1 MLNSLIPYLLKLKQR
16 FPSLY
21 IRLVALGKRYL
32 GAYMGVYPRPLA
44 NEISAVTAVI
54 RGSQWNMAYGKGLA
68 HERLESD
75 FAEYVGVGHAIAV
88 NTGGMALQMSMRALG
103 LKPGHE
109 VIMQADT
116 CSATAFA
123 TMNAGC
129 TPVFSDITE
138 KTFMLS
144 EPSLRSHINS
154 STGAVVAT
162 HMWGNPE
169 DMATI
174 NRVAAEHNIF
184 VIEDACLALGAVVQG
199 KNAGSAG
206 HVGVYSFG
214 CVKPIQG
221 GEGGMIVTNDEALA
235 RELRSMRHWGDRTIE
250 FGVRDAMQ
258 LSWNGRMSEIVAAL
272 VREQL
277 KGYPKHLS
285 ELREAVAEF
294 QQYIDRIDGLEIVNG
309 ASSDM
314 HQSAFT
320 QVVLRLDETALGWKK
335 KALMDELYAR
345 GIQSWHANFELINSL
360 TFFREDKWKD
370 WVVKGDMQRIS
381 ENYHHGFPVAG
392 KIYESQGMG
401 LGKMN
406 FLSPSNRRYLRKQID
421 ALLAKNSA

>member
-1 MLNSLIPYLLKLKQR
+1 MLNSLIPYLLKLKLR
-16 FPSLY
+16 FPGLY

-32 GAYMGVYPRPLA
+32 GSYMGIYPRPLA

-54 RGSQWNMAYGKGLA
+54 RGSQWNMAYGKGLV

-75 FAEYVGVGHAIAV
+75 FAEYIGVGHAIAV

-129 TPVFSDITE
+129 TPIFSDISE

-144 EPSLRSHINS
+144 EPDLRSHINS
-154 STGAVVAT
+154 STGAVIAT

-169 DMATI
+169 DMETVS
-174 NRVAAEHNIF
+174 RVAAEHNIF
-184 VIEDACLALGAVVQG
+184 VIEDACLSLGAIAQG
-199 KNAGSAG
+199 RNAGATG
-206 HVGVYSFG
+206 HVGVFSFG

-250 FGVRDAMQ
+250 FGERDAVQ

-277 KGYPKHLS
+277 KGYPKHLA
-285 ELREAVAEF
+285 ELREAVMEF
-294 QQYIDRIDGLEIVNG
+294 KQYIDQIEGLEIVSG
-309 ASSDM
+309 ASSDLC
-314 HQSAFT
+314 QSAFT
-320 QVVLRLDETALGWKK
+320 QVVLRLDEKALGWKK
-335 KALMDELYAR
+335 IALKDELYSR
-345 GIQSWHANFELINSL
+345 GIQSWHANFEPINSL
-360 TFFREDKWKD
+360 TFFREDKWKE
-370 WVVKGDMQRIS
+370 WVVKGDMQRIG
-381 ENYHHGFPVAG
+381 ENYHHRFSVVE
-392 KIYESQGMG
+392 KVYQTQGMG

-406 FLSPSNRRYLRKQID
+406 FLSSSNRRYLRKQID
-421 ALLAKNSA
+421 ALLSKKSA